1 MKANQYTNIYTVLK
15 WIFSILSFLFFYQ
28 SISEFDWDSHFIPL
42 FKYAF
47 ESYPLGFIGVFLMVI
62 LNWNFEAMKF
72 KILLKS
78 KSLSRIRLFF
88 TVLGGTA
95 ISNFTPARS
104 GEYIGRSLLLK
115 GVHPIRVTIATVAG
129 NLAQVLMTYGLG
141 LLSILVVYIFFDFYD
156 NWADQTSYII
166 AVILCFLLL
175 LFLFLSKRII
185 KFLSKILPSKIASF
199 FKLVQHY
206 DFSVY
211 GRVVVLSFLRYCVFS
226 AQLFILLQ
234 LFSDFSLPFNLVWLV
249 PVAFLLQSIVPIPAI
264 SDIGVR
270 VGVCGLLFGD
280 YISNIALVQSV
291 TCLWA
296 INLILPGVIGAFF
309 LWVSNFIKE

>member
-1 MKANQYTNIYTVLK
+1 MKVNQYTNIYTVLK
-15 WIFSILSFLFFYQ
+15 WFFSILSCLFFYQ
-28 SISEFDWDSHFIPL
+28 SINELDWDSHFIPL
-42 FKYAF
+42 FKSAF
-47 ESYPLGFIGVFLMVI
+47 ETYPFHFILVFLMVI
-62 LNWNFEAMKF
+62 VNWNFEALKF

-78 KSLSRIRLFF
+78 KSISRTRIFF
-88 TVLGGTA
+88 TVLGGMA

-104 GEYIGRSLLLK
+104 GEYIGRSLLLR

-129 NLAQVLMTYGLG
+129 NLAQVLMTYSIG
-141 LLSILVVYIFFDFYD
+141 LLSIFVVYVFFDFYD
-156 NWADQTSYII
+156 QWADQTSYILAI
-166 AVILCFLLL
+166 ILC
-175 LFLFLSKRII
+175 LFLSLFILLSKRII
-185 KFLSKILPSKIASF
+185 KKLSIILPSKISSF

-206 DFSVY
+206 NFSVY
-211 GRVVVLSFLRYCVFS
+211 GRVVILSFFRYCVFS

-234 LFSDFSLPFNLVWLV
+234 LFSNFSLPHNLIWLV

-280 YISNIALVQSV
+280 YISNISLVQSV

-296 INLILPGVIGAFF
+296 INLILPGVIGAIF
-309 LWVSNFIKE
+309 LLLSNFMRE

>member
-15 WIFSILSFLFFYQ
+15 WGFSILSFLFFYQ
-28 SISEFDWDSHFIPL
+28 SINELDWDSHFVPL
-42 FKYAF
+42 FKSAF
-47 ESYPLGFIGVFLMVI
+47 KSYPLGFIGVFLMVI

-104 GEYIGRSLLLK
+104 GEYIGRSLLLR
-115 GVHPIRVTIATVAG
+115 GIHPIRVTIATVAG
-129 NLAQVLMTYGLG
+129 NLAQVLMTYGIG
-141 LLSILVVYIFFDFYD
+141 LLSIFIVYVFFDFYD
-156 NWADQTSYII
+156 QWADQNSYILAI
-166 AVILCFLLL
+166 ILCFLLL
-175 LFLFLSKRII
+175 LFILLSKRII
-185 KFLSKILPSKIASF
+185 QLLNRVLPSKISSF

-206 DFSVY
+206 NFSVY
-211 GRVVVLSFLRYCVFS
+211 GRVVFLSFLRYCVFS

-234 LFSDFSLPFNLVWLV
+234 LFSDFSLPLNLLWLV
-249 PVAFLLQSIVPIPAI
+249 PVAFLLQSIVPIPAM

-280 YISNIALVQSV
+280 YVSNIALVQSV

-296 INLILPGVIGAFF
+296 INLILPGVIGSFF
-309 LWVSNFIKE
+309 LLISNFIKE

>member
-42 FKYAF
+42 FKSAF
-47 ESYPLGFIGVFLMVI
+47 EYYPLGFISVFLMVI

-185 KFLSKILPSKIASF
+185 EFLSKILPSKITSF
-199 FKLVQHY
+199 FKLVKHY
-206 DFSVY
+206 NFSVY

>member
-42 FKYAF
+42 FKSAF
-47 ESYPLGFIGVFLMVI
+47 EYYPLGFISVFLMVI

-185 KFLSKILPSKIASF
+185 EFLSKILPSKITSF
-199 FKLVQHY
+199 FKLVKHY
-206 DFSVY
+206 NFSVY

-309 LWVSNFIKE
+309 LWVSNFI